1 MPIDYSDYIDLS
13 LFNSSPPD
21 IYLAALEYARL
32 TIPELTIRQ
41 GTPEDAI
48 LQAASYIASEN
59 LSAINA
65 LPNRLMSGVLSLL
78 GVPRDEGDFPLVD
91 VQFTAATHEG
101 AVVEAGT
108 LVRYDYTLIDPPIT
122 VYFETVAE
130 LLIDAV
136 ENTGSTP
143 LPTGTIQ
150 AKGNE
155 LLEIFPIAINSPVQI
170 ESVNADV
177 YLAKITEVTSIGR
190 LPESDT
196 EYLNRSA
203 TYLGSLSSAF
213 GKASQI
219 EAFILSNF
227 FDAKRA
233 KVYDLTDPTG
243 TLEIAGTP
251 ESGKITI
258 FTYGSGANLSTE
270 KNYEILVAVSNRSI
284 AGLQIAVKPAVVAEM
299 SLEVSIVYSSGFT
312 PTIIGENIQRA
323 LITAINPN
331 SYPFTDMVRKSSIIP
346 VVLSVPGVQYVQDLT
361 LAWEGMST
369 DYTVDTD
376 GNLEIPFK
384 GVLPNLQEINI
395 VVNLILGT

>member
-78 GVPRDEGDFPLVD
+78 GVPRDEGDFPVVD

-101 AVVEAGT
+101 AVIEAGT
-108 LVRYDYTLIDPPIT
+108 LVRYDYNLIEPPIT

-130 LLIDAV
+130 LVIEAV
-136 ENTGSTP
+136 ENTGGTP
-143 LPTGTIQ
+143 LPTGTVE
-150 AKGNE
+150 ARGNE
-155 LLEIFPIAINSPVQI
+155 LLEIFPIAVNSPVQI
-170 ESVNADV
+170 ESVNADI
-177 YLAKITEVTSIGR
+177 YIAKITEVTSIGR

-219 EAFILSNF
+219 EAFVLSNF
-227 FDAKRA
+227 FDAKRV
-233 KVYDLTDPTG
+233 KVYDLTDP
-243 TLEIAGTP
+243 AGELGVS
-251 ESGKITI
+251 ESPVAGKITV
-258 FTYGSGANLSTE
+258 FTYGSGSNLSTE

-284 AGLQIAVKPAVVAEM
+284 AGLQIGVKPSVIAEM
-299 SLEVSIVYSSGFT
+299 SVSVDVVYSSSFT
-312 PTIIGENIQRA
+312 PAIIGENVQRA

-331 SYPFTDMVRKSSIIP
+331 SFPFTNLVRKSSIIP
-346 VVLSVPGVQYVQDLT
+346 IVLSVPGVQYVQALELDWVGEGVEYT
-361 LAWEGMST
+361 LDG
-369 DYTVDTD
+369 D
-376 GNLEIPFK
+376 GNLEIPYK
-384 GVLPNLQEINI
+384 GVLPNLLETNI
-395 VVNLILGT
+395 TVNLILGT

>member
-1 MPIDYSDYIDLS
+1 MPIDYSDYIDMS

-65 LPNRLMSGVLSLL
+65 LPGRLMTGLLSLL

-91 VQFTAATHEG
+91 VEFTAATHDG
-101 AVVEAGT
+101 AIIEAGT
-108 LVRYDYTLIDPPIT
+108 LVRYDYALIEPPIT

-130 LLIDAV
+130 LLIEAV
-136 ENTGSTP
+136 ENTGGTP

-150 AKGNE
+150 ARGNE
-155 LLEIFPIAINSPVQI
+155 LIEIFPISANSSVQI
-170 ESVNADV
+170 ESVNADI
-177 YLAKITEVTSIGR
+177 YTAKITEVTSIGR
-190 LPESDT
+190 LEESDT
-196 EYLNRSA
+196 EYLNRSSA
-203 TYLGSLSSAF
+203 YLGSLSSAF

-219 EAFILSNF
+219 EAFVLSNF
-227 FDAKRA
+227 FDAKRV
-233 KVYDLTDPTG
+233 KVYDLTNPVG
-243 TLEIAGTP
+243 GLNISETP
-251 ESGKITI
+251 VSGKITI
-258 FTYGSGANLSTE
+258 FTYGSGQNLSSE

-284 AGLQIAVKPAVVAEM
+284 AGLQIGVKPAVIAEM
-299 SLEVSIVYSSGFT
+299 SAEVSVIYSSSFT
-312 PTIIGENIQRA
+312 PSIIGENIQRA

-331 SYPFTDMVRKSSIIP
+331 SYPFTNLVRKSSIIP
-346 VVLSVPGVQYVQDLT
+346 TILSVPGVQYVEDLT
-361 LAWEGMST
+361 LDWEGMDT
-369 DYTVDTD
+369 NYTVDAS

-384 GVLPNLQEINI
+384 GVLPNLSELNI
-395 VVNLILGT
+395 VINLTLGS

>member
-91 VQFTAATHEG
+91 VEFTAATHEG
-101 AVVEAGT
+101 AVIEAGT
-108 LVRYDYTLIDPPIT
+108 LVRYEYALIDPPFA

-130 LLIDAV
+130 LLIEAV

-143 LPTGTIQ
+143 LPTGTIE

-155 LLEIFPIAINSPVQI
+155 LLEIFPIAENSPVQI

-177 YLAKITEVTSIGR
+177 YTAKITEVTSIGR

-196 EYLNRSA
+196 EYLNRST

-219 EAFILSNF
+219 EAFILSAF
-227 FDAKRA
+227 FDARRV

-243 TLEIAGTP
+243 ALEISEATAP
-251 ESGKITI
+251 GKITI
-258 FTYGSGANLSTE
+258 FTYGSGANLSSE

-284 AGLQIAVKPAVVAEM
+284 AGLQIGVRPAVVAEI
-299 SLEVSIVYSSGFT
+299 SAEISVIYSSGFT
-312 PTIIGENIQRA
+312 PAIIGENIQRA
-323 LITAINPN
+323 LLTTINPN
-331 SYPFTDMVRKSSIIP
+331 SYPFTDLIRKSSIIP
-346 VVLSVPGVQYVQDLT
+346 IILSVPGVQYVQDLT
-361 LAWEGMST
+361 LDWEET
-369 DYTVDTD
+369 DVEYTVDTD
-376 GNLEIPFK
+376 GNLEIPYK
-384 GVLPNLQEINI
+384 GVLPNIQETNI